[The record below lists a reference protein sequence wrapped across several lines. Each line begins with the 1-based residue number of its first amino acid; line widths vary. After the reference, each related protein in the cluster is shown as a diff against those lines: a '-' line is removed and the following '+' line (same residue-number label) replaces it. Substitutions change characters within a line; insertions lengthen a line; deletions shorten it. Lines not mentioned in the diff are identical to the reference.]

1 MLPMGRIGRRR
12 LVAAAIASAM
22 ALIPLT
28 AAASNNTADADAL
41 WNQPESVSADSA
53 FYVIQSWWDGI
64 GRATQSDPTQ
74 RGLDELA
81 QANADLLSAHSVLLR
96 QRTDPGP
103 HPVAVIDPLLAGIYN
118 LITGSD
124 AKAPVGS
131 VFNWINQS
139 LLNLEG
145 RGSTDEIVR
154 VLLKDYQA
162 KQAAA
167 ERDLHSTASF
177 DADALLIAN
186 AQRETAFML
195 KIKAVSSPGDGLAG
209 PWPAIDQSTTAL
221 PARHH
226 GNNGGAHRT
235 PNANSNKQ
243 SPPTPKAKTGP
254 GGKASSTSSHP

>member
-53 FYVIQSWWDGI
+53 FYVIQSLWDGI

-118 LITGSD
+118 LITGSN

-131 VFNWINQS
+131 VFNWTNQS

-209 PWPAIDQSTTAL
+209 LLHDIDQSTTAL
-221 PARHH
+221 AARHH
-226 GNNGGAHRT
+226 GNNGVGNGNGNA
-235 PNANSNKQ
+235 NANSNKQ
-243 SPPTPKAKTGP
+243 SPPKPKAKSGA
-254 GGKASSTSSHP
+254 GG

>member
-1 MLPMGRIGRRR
+1 
-12 LVAAAIASAM
+12 
-22 ALIPLT
+22 
-28 AAASNNTADADAL
+28 
-41 WNQPESVSADSA
+41 
-53 FYVIQSWWDGI
+53 
-64 GRATQSDPTQ
+64 
-74 RGLDELA
+74 
-81 QANADLLSAHSVLLR
+81 VLLR

-118 LITGSD
+118 LITGSN

-131 VFNWINQS
+131 VFNWTNQS

-209 PWPAIDQSTTAL
+209 LLHDIDQSTTAL
-221 PARHH
+221 AARHH
-226 GNNGGAHRT
+226 GNNGVGNGNGNA
-235 PNANSNKQ
+235 NANSNKQ
-243 SPPTPKAKTGP
+243 SPPKPKAKTGA
-254 GGKASSTSSHP
+254 GG

>member
-64 GRATQSDPTQ
+64 GRATQNDPTQ

-118 LITGSD
+118 LITGSN

-131 VFNWINQS
+131 VFNWTNQS

-209 PWPAIDQSTTAL
+209 LLHDIDQSTTAL
-221 PARHH
+221 AARHQ
-226 GNNGGAHRT
+226 GNNGVGNGNGNA
-235 PNANSNKQ
+235 NANSNKQ
-243 SPPTPKAKTGP
+243 SPPKPKAKTGA
-254 GGKASSTSSHP
+254 GG

>member
-64 GRATQSDPTQ
+64 GRATQNDPTQ

-118 LITGSD
+118 LITGSN

-131 VFNWINQS
+131 VFNWTNQS

-209 PWPAIDQSTTAL
+209 LLHDIDQSTTAL
-221 PARHH
+221 AARNH
-226 GNNGGAHRT
+226 GNNGVGNGNGNA
-235 PNANSNKQ
+235 NANSNKQ
-243 SPPTPKAKTGP
+243 SPPKPKAKTGA
-254 GGKASSTSSHP
+254 GG

>member
-64 GRATQSDPTQ
+64 GRATQNDPTQ

-209 PWPAIDQSTTAL
+209 LLHDIDQSTTAL
-221 PARHH
+221 AARHH
-226 GNNGGAHRT
+226 GNNGVGNGNGNA
-235 PNANSNKQ
+235 NANSNKQ
-243 SPPTPKAKTGP
+243 SPPKPKAKSGA
-254 GGKASSTSSHP
+254 GG

>member
-28 AAASNNTADADAL
+28 AAASNNTADADADAL

-64 GRATQSDPTQ
+64 GRATQNDPTQ

-209 PWPAIDQSTTAL
+209 LLHDIDQSTTAL
-221 PARHH
+221 AARHH
-226 GNNGGAHRT
+226 GNNGVGNGNGNA
-235 PNANSNKQ
+235 NANSNKQ
-243 SPPTPKAKTGP
+243 SPPKPKAKSGA
-254 GGKASSTSSHP
+254 GG

>member
-139 LLNLEG
+139 LLKLEG
-145 RGSTDEIVR
+145 RGSMADIVR
-154 VLLKDYQA
+154 TLLKDYQA
-162 KQAAA
+162 KQSAA
-167 ERDLHSTASF
+167 ERDLHPTAGF
-177 DADALLIAN
+177 DTDALLTAN
-186 AQRETAFML
+186 AHRETAFL
-195 KIKAVSSPGDGLAG
+195 SKIRAVSDSSVILRTSRRNSTGCRAG
-209 PWPAIDQSTTAL
+209 CRLCTGSTNTA
-221 PARHH
+221 
-226 GNNGGAHRT
+226 
-235 PNANSNKQ
+235 
-243 SPPTPKAKTGP
+243 
-254 GGKASSTSSHP
+254 ASSRACWRMYSSASGVP

>member
-53 FYVIQSWWDGI
+53 FYVIQSLWDGI

-118 LITGSD
+118 LITGSN

-131 VFNWINQS
+131 VFNWTNQS

-209 PWPAIDQSTTAL
+209 LLHDIDQSTTAL
-221 PARHH
+221 AARHH
-226 GNNGGAHRT
+226 GNNGVGNGNGSA
-235 PNANSNKQ
+235 NANSNKQ
-243 SPPTPKAKTGP
+243 SPPKPKAKTGA
-254 GGKASSTSSHP
+254 GG

>member
-118 LITGSD
+118 LITGSN

-131 VFNWINQS
+131 VFNWTNQS

-209 PWPAIDQSTTAL
+209 LLHDIDQSTTAL
-221 PARHH
+221 VARHH
-226 GNNGGAHRT
+226 GNNGVGNGNGNA
-235 PNANSNKQ
+235 NANSNKQ
-243 SPPTPKAKTGP
+243 SPPKPKAKTGA
-254 GGKASSTSSHP
+254 GG

>member
-28 AAASNNTADADAL
+28 AAASNNSADADADAL

-118 LITGSD
+118 LITGSN
-124 AKAPVGS
+124 AEAPVGS
-131 VFNWINQS
+131 VFNWTKQS

-145 RGSTDEIVR
+145 RGSTDEIVG

-209 PWPAIDQSTTAL
+209 LLHDIDQSTTAL
-221 PARHH
+221 AARHQ
-226 GNNGGAHRT
+226 GNNGVGNGNGSA
-235 PNANSNKQ
+235 NANSNKQ
-243 SPPTPKAKTGP
+243 SPPKPEAENGA
-254 GGKASSTSSHP
+254 GW

>member
-28 AAASNNTADADAL
+28 AAASNNSADADADAL

-124 AKAPVGS
+124 AKAAVGW
-131 VFNWINQS
+131 VFNWTNQS

-195 KIKAVSSPGDGLAG
+195 KIKAVSSPGVGLAG
-209 PWPAIDQSTTAL
+209 LLHDIDQSTTAL
-221 PARHH
+221 AARHH
-226 GNNGGAHRT
+226 GNNGVGNGNGNA
-235 PNANSNKQ
+235 NANSNKQ
-243 SPPTPKAKTGP
+243 SPPKPQAKTGA
-254 GGKASSTSSHP
+254 GGY

>member
-64 GRATQSDPTQ
+64 GRATQNDPTQ

-118 LITGSD
+118 LITGSN

-131 VFNWINQS
+131 VFNWTNQS

-209 PWPAIDQSTTAL
+209 LLHDIDQSTTAL
-221 PARHH
+221 AARHH
-226 GNNGGAHRT
+226 GNNGAGNGNGNA
-235 PNANSNKQ
+235 NANSNKQ
-243 SPPTPKAKTGP
+243 SPPKPKAKSGA
-254 GGKASSTSSHP
+254 GG

>member
-28 AAASNNTADADAL
+28 AAASNNTAAADADAL

-64 GRATQSDPTQ
+64 GRATQNDPTQ

-221 PARHH
+221 AARHH
-226 GNNGGAHRT
+226 GNNGVGNGNGNA
-235 PNANSNKQ
+235 NANSNKQ
-243 SPPTPKAKTGP
+243 SPPKPQAKTGA
-254 GGKASSTSSHP
+254 GGY

>member
-28 AAASNNTADADAL
+28 GAASDNTADADAL
-41 WNQPESVSADSA
+41 WNQTESVSADSA
-53 FYVIQSWWDGI
+53 FYVVQSWWDGI
-64 GRATQSDPTQ
+64 ARSTQSEPTQ
-74 RGLDELA
+74 RGVDELA
-81 QANADLLSAHSVLLR
+81 QANADLLSAHSLLLR

-118 LITGSD
+118 LITGSN

-139 LLNLEG
+139 LLKLEG

-162 KQAAA
+162 KQDAA
-167 ERDLHSTASF
+167 ERDLRATTSF
-177 DADALLIAN
+177 DADALLTTHAH
-186 AQRETAFML
+186 RGTACLL
-195 KIKAVSSPGDGLAG
+195 KIKPG
-209 PWPAIDQSTTAL
+209 
-221 PARHH
+221 
-226 GNNGGAHRT
+226 
-235 PNANSNKQ
+235 
-243 SPPTPKAKTGP
+243 
-254 GGKASSTSSHP
+254 

>member
-64 GRATQSDPTQ
+64 GRATQNDPTQ

-96 QRTDPGP
+96 QRTDAGP
-103 HPVAVIDPLLAGIYN
+103 HPVAVIDPLLTSIYN
-118 LITGSD
+118 VITGSN

-209 PWPAIDQSTTAL
+209 LLHDIDQSTTAL
-221 PARHH
+221 AARHH
-226 GNNGGAHRT
+226 GNNGAGNGNGNA
-235 PNANSNKQ
+235 NANSNKQ
-243 SPPTPKAKTGP
+243 SPPKPKAKSGA
-254 GGKASSTSSHP
+254 GG

>member
-81 QANADLLSAHSVLLR
+81 QANADLLSAHSVLRR
-96 QRTDPGP
+96 QRSDPGP

-118 LITGSD
+118 LGGEIIMKSNVTLRGAGADRGNRSGSAQGLSGKTGCGRARSTLD
-124 AKAPVGS
+124 GKLRRRRPVNRERTARDRVHAKDQGGFKPWRWAGRPVARYRSIDDRTRGQAPWQQRSGQ
-131 VFNWINQS
+131 WQ
-139 LLNLEG
+139 
-145 RGSTDEIVR
+145 R
-154 VLLKDYQA
+154 
-162 KQAAA
+162 
-167 ERDLHSTASF
+167 
-177 DADALLIAN
+177 
-186 AQRETAFML
+186 QRECE
-195 KIKAVSSPGDGLAG
+195 
-209 PWPAIDQSTTAL
+209 
-221 PARHH
+221 
-226 GNNGGAHRT
+226 
-235 PNANSNKQ
+235 
-243 SPPTPKAKTGP
+243 
-254 GGKASSTSSHP
+254 

>member
-64 GRATQSDPTQ
+64 GRATQNDPTQ

-118 LITGSD
+118 LITGSN

-131 VFNWINQS
+131 VFNWTNQS

-209 PWPAIDQSTTAL
+209 LLHDIDQSTTAL
-221 PARHH
+221 AARHH
-226 GNNGGAHRT
+226 GNNGVGNGNGNA
-235 PNANSNKQ
+235 NANSNKQ
-243 SPPTPKAKTGP
+243 SPPKPKAKTGA
-254 GGKASSTSSHP
+254 GG

>member
-64 GRATQSDPTQ
+64 GRATQRDPTQ

-118 LITGSD
+118 LITGSN

-131 VFNWINQS
+131 VFNWTNQS

-209 PWPAIDQSTTAL
+209 LLHDIDQSTTAL
-221 PARHH
+221 AARHQ
-226 GNNGGAHRT
+226 GNNGVGNGNGSA
-235 PNANSNKQ
+235 NANSNKQ
-243 SPPTPKAKTGP
+243 SPPKPKAKSGA
-254 GGKASSTSSHP
+254 GG

>member
-64 GRATQSDPTQ
+64 GRATQNDPTQ

-103 HPVAVIDPLLAGIYN
+103 QPVAVIDPLLTGIYN
-118 LITGSD
+118 LITGSN

-209 PWPAIDQSTTAL
+209 LLHDIDQSTTAL
-221 PARHH
+221 AARHH
-226 GNNGGAHRT
+226 GNNGVGNGNGNA
-235 PNANSNKQ
+235 NANSNKQ
-243 SPPTPKAKTGP
+243 SPPKPKAKSGA
-254 GGKASSTSSHP
+254 GG

>member
-28 AAASNNTADADAL
+28 AAASNNTADADADAL
-41 WNQPESVSADSA
+41 WNQPESGSADSA

-64 GRATQSDPTQ
+64 GRATQNDPTQ

-103 HPVAVIDPLLAGIYN
+103 HPVAVIDPLLTSIYN
-118 LITGSD
+118 LITGSN
-124 AKAPVGS
+124 AKAPIGS

-139 LLNLEG
+139 LLKLEG
-145 RGSTDEIVR
+145 RGSTEEIVR
-154 VLLKDYQA
+154 ALLKDYQA

-167 ERDLHSTASF
+167 ERDLRATTSF
-177 DADALLIAN
+177 NADALLVAN

-195 KIKAVSSPGDGLAG
+195 KIKAVSSPGDWLDGVLHG
-209 PWPAIDQSTTAL
+209 RDQSTTAL
-221 PARHH
+221 AR
-226 GNNGGAHRT
+226 
-235 PNANSNKQ
+235 
-243 SPPTPKAKTGP
+243 
-254 GGKASSTSSHP
+254 

>member
-28 AAASNNTADADAL
+28 AAASNNTTDADAL

-118 LITGSD
+118 LITGSN

-131 VFNWINQS
+131 VFNWTNQS

-209 PWPAIDQSTTAL
+209 LLHDIDQSTTAL
-221 PARHH
+221 AARHH
-226 GNNGGAHRT
+226 GNNGAGNGNGNA
-235 PNANSNKQ
+235 NANSNKQ
-243 SPPTPKAKTGP
+243 SPPKPKAKSGA
-254 GGKASSTSSHP
+254 GG

>member
-22 ALIPLT
+22 ALIPLS

-118 LITGSD
+118 LITGSN

-131 VFNWINQS
+131 VFNWTNQS

-209 PWPAIDQSTTAL
+209 LLHDIDQSTTAL
-221 PARHH
+221 AARHH
-226 GNNGGAHRT
+226 GNNGVGNGNGNA
-235 PNANSNKQ
+235 NANSNKQ
-243 SPPTPKAKTGP
+243 SPPKPKAKSGA
-254 GGKASSTSSHP
+254 GG